1 MSEKRAPQTAEDGG
15 LSNPALGIGL
25 SVAAIAM
32 FATMDALA
40 KFTSET
46 IRVEMVIW
54 GRYFFHFLAMT
65 LILPLLGAR
74 RVLKTNQ
81 TGKVVLRGL
90 LLLGSTFCFFTAISQ
105 IPLAEAN
112 AIGFVAPLIT
122 VALSAFFLRETVGIR
137 RWSAVAIGFAGM
149 LVVLRPGFQEV
160 HWAYF
165 LVLAMATMF
174 SIFALLTR
182 ALNRTEDPVAMLF
195 YTALVG
201 TAGASILAGFF
212 WETPSPTEWLLL
224 MVIGMIGGISHQI
237 LIYAYR
243 YASASVLAPFQ
254 YTIIIWSTVYGFFLF
269 ADVPDLWTF
278 LGAGLIVAAG
288 LYVWVRERQ
297 VKKQAPAAPPLRR

>member
-1 MSEKRAPQTAEDGG
+1 MSDTRAPATAGDGG

-25 SVAAIAM
+25 SVVAIAM

-54 GRYFFHFLAMT
+54 GRYFFHFLAMVM
-65 LILPLLGAR
+65 ILPILGVR
-74 RVLKTNQ
+74 RAFKTSQ
-81 TGKVVLRGL
+81 TGKVAIRGL
-90 LLLGSTFCFFTAISQ
+90 LLLASTFCFFTAISQ

-137 RWSAVAIGFAGM
+137 RWSAVAIGFGGM
-149 LVVLRPGFQEV
+149 LVVLRPGFQDI

-174 SIFALLTR
+174 SVFALLTR

-195 YTALVG
+195 HTAMIG
-201 TAGASILAGFF
+201 TAGACLLAFF
-212 WETPSPTEWLLL
+212 YWETPTLTEWLLL
-224 MVIGMIGGISHQI
+224 MVIGGIGGVSHQI

-243 YASASVLAPFQ
+243 YASASILAPFQ
-254 YTIIIWSTVYGFFLF
+254 YTIIVWSTVYGFFLF
-269 ADVPDLWTF
+269 GDVPDLWTF
-278 LGAGLIVAAG
+278 IGAGAIVAAG

-297 VKKQAPAAPPLRR
+297 VKKQPPTPTPIRR